1 MPVKS
6 CYHPF
11 SNVFCFLFMLNISI
25 FMSKLGFN
33 RRTIGGRF
41 VLLCVV
47 LIQQWWKSSTRT
59 EWIDYLMGVCVFF
72 QYTMNHGPW
81 AHSVKRNVTQFTAW
95 MRNYIEW
102 LWTFITPCAA
112 HVIRIKLLKYCLYD
126 SVMWFIAMNKSGHT
140 IENCSKV
147 ARTSSIIIDSQ
158 ICTISMIPVLRWLAD
173 SKVRWLQI
181 IHG

>member
-11 SNVFCFLFMLNISI
+11 SDVFCFLFMLNISI
-25 FMSKLGFN
+25 FIIGLQSYDN
-33 RRTIGGRF
+33 RWAFCLVVRCVNSTMMKVVHTYRMNWLSDGR
-41 VLLCVV
+41 LCILSVYHEPRS
-47 LIQQWWKSSTRT
+47 IS
-59 EWIDYLMGVCVFF
+59 
-72 QYTMNHGPW
+72 N
-81 AHSVKRNVTQFTAW
+81 SVKRNVTQFTAW